1 MIHEKQ
7 LYNKITNKHVIKFL
21 SKLNILIKTILILGI
36 LKMSSE

>member
-7 LYNKITNKHVIKFL
+7 LYNKITNKNAIKFL
-21 SKLNILIKTILILGI
+21 SKLNILMKTILILGI

>member
-7 LYNKITNKHVIKFL
+7 LYNKITNENAIKFL
-21 SKLNILIKTILILGI
+21 SKLNILMKTILILGI